1 MEFIKAKTIL
11 TKVKYGADWY
21 GIDYNM
27 NLYKGCTHGCI
38 YCDSRSNCYHID
50 NFDIVR
56 GKENA
61 LYILEK
67 ELSKKSRGII
77 GIGAM
82 SDTYNPLE
90 QQYEQ
95 TRKALELIAK
105 YGFGVSID
113 TKSDLILRDIEL
125 LEKINL
131 NNNVIVKFTIT
142 TPNDELSKII
152 EPNVCVSSRRLKA
165 IKILN
170 DNGILCRKEI
180 QRRKKW
186 NLSLKPN
193 EEEIK
198 YLWSTSTIGRMLSN
212 ESYIGN
218 LVQLKTKRITFGS
231 KLTVN
236 VAEENYIRCE
246 NTHEPIISKEDF
258 NKVQKI
264 IKSNEKRKSAP
275 KLENYSKFRGILKCG
290 DCGRAMTRQ
299 EDFRGNRNISNY
311 VCMTHLQVAS
321 KCSTHKIK
329 SEELENIVLETIQL
343 QVKFIIKLERSLMK
357 LYFNNNV
364 IDLENEY
371 NNNIR
376 LFEIK
381 VNNLKNDKMRY
392 YENWKNN
399 KIPETEFNKLY
410 SDIDNQIKSI
420 KGEIESYDISYR
432 EKIKQIRK
440 NDYWIGHFK
449 RNRRIK
455 KITKEVLHELVE
467 NIFVYE
473 NGQVEV
479 TFKYKDEFMNLI
491 KYLEEK

>member
-11 TKVKYGADWY
+11 IKVKYGADWY

-67 ELSKKSRGII
+67 ELRKKSRGVV

-95 TRKALELIAK
+95 TRKALELIEK

-170 DNGILCRKEI
+170 DNGIFAGIMMNPVLPFITDNEKDIKELVKLASENGAKFI
-180 QRRKKW
+180 HTYMGMTLRENQRDYYYEKLDESFKELKEKYMKYYGDRYDYIAPNYKK
-186 NLSLKPN
+186 LYKVFT
-193 EEEIK
+193 EECDK
-198 YLWSTSTIGRMLSN
+198 YNILYNM
-212 ESYIGN
+212 
-218 LVQLKTKRITFGS
+218 
-231 KLTVN
+231 
-236 VAEENYIRCE
+236 
-246 NTHEPIISKEDF
+246 ED
-258 NKVQKI
+258 I
-264 IKSNEKRKSAP
+264 IKAYKK
-275 KLENYSKFRGILKCG
+275 
-290 DCGRAMTRQ
+290 M
-299 EDFRGNRNISNY
+299 
-311 VCMTHLQVAS
+311 
-321 KCSTHKIK
+321 KI
-329 SEELENIVLETIQL
+329 
-343 QVKFIIKLERSLMK
+343 
-357 LYFNNNV
+357 
-364 IDLENEY
+364 
-371 NNNIR
+371 
-376 LFEIK
+376 
-381 VNNLKNDKMRY
+381 
-392 YENWKNN
+392 NN
-399 KIPETEFNKLY
+399 K
-410 SDIDNQIKSI
+410 QIS
-420 KGEIESYDISYR
+420 
-432 EKIKQIRK
+432 
-440 NDYWIGHFK
+440 F
-449 RNRRIK
+449 
-455 KITKEVLHELVE
+455 
-467 NIFVYE
+467 F
-473 NGQVEV
+473 
-479 TFKYKDEFMNLI
+479 
-491 KYLEEK
+491 